1 MKKNST
7 NLTHLENVL
16 CLLVDLFGY
25 QNKRS
30 NQNSA
35 QFRQV
40 SACLNLATLHDKT
53 CIISKIFLEK
63 IDLKFSEKG
72 QRNPKKASNDDLLM
86 TYTKGF

>member
-1 MKKNST
+1 MFFASWWIYLDIKISV
-7 NLTHLENVL
+7 LT
-16 CLLVDLFGY
+16 C
-25 QNKRS
+25 S

>member
-1 MKKNST
+1 MKKNLNKSYT
-7 NLTHLENVL
+7 SRKCSLPPGGFYL
-16 CLLVDLFGY
+16 DIKI
-25 QNKRS
+25 KRS

-63 IDLKFSEKG
+63 IDSKILRK
-72 QRNPKKASNDDLLM
+72 RPKKS
-86 TYTKGF
+86 KEGIK